1 MKQTKSE
8 KVVIDNTTFYVRPF
22 GAFTAAGMTA
32 RLGKILGPV
41 LGSVAPII
49 TDFMDG
55 EDGKTKKIEEMDFGA
70 VAEGIGGALA
80 SVDPDGL
87 VDMLK
92 MLLTDHRNVAFSVD
106 GEEPSTLDED
116 IANGVFCQD
125 LSAMIAVAVAVIKI
139 NFSGFFGKFAA
150 RYGIHFEKMGA
161 AIRKSMD
168 TSTSPNLA
176 TSS

>member
-22 GAFTAAGMTA
+22 GAFTAAGMT
-32 RLGKILGPV
+32 
-41 LGSVAPII
+41 
-49 TDFMDG
+49 
-55 EDGKTKKIEEMDFGA
+55 A

-116 IANGVFCQD
+116 SANEVFCQD

-161 AIRKSMD
+161 AILKSMD